1 MNQEEFRKVFDSLT
15 ADTIVEECTILSELD
30 TTVDF
35 FEYIMTDPKRL
46 LAIIHFCELEDRY
59 GIHVL
64 FNEHDRMVIVCML
77 AGNVYHTSALFDV
90 VSNDS
95 VFDSFVN
102 MVQLVLADYKDVLQ
116 EQEEKSIKEIEK
128 HLQDQSAKV
137 RWYNLYHEIVEQVDQ
152 VKQVEQVKP
161 QSDKVDQVSS
171 DLFKVFKGERCSACT
186 LFTLAL
192 IGLGVIGA
200 IAIKLN
206 Y

>member
-64 FNEHDRMVIVCML
+64 FNEHDRMVIVFML

-152 VKQVEQVKP
+152 VKPQSE
-161 QSDKVDQVSS
+161 QSDKVEQVSS
-171 DLFKVFKGERCSACT
+171 ESFEVLKGERCSACT

>member
-64 FNEHDRMVIVCML
+64 FNEHDRMVIVFML

-137 RWYNLYHEIVEQVDQ
+137 RWYNLYHEIVEQV
-152 VKQVEQVKP
+152 EQVKP
-161 QSDKVDQVSS
+161 QSDKVEQVSS
-171 DLFKVFKGERCSACT
+171 DSSELCEVFKGERCSACT

>member
-15 ADTIVEECTILSELD
+15 TDTIVEECTILSELD

-64 FNEHDRMVIVCML
+64 FNEHDRMVIVFML

-137 RWYNLYHEIVEQVDQ
+137 RWYNLYHEIVEQV
-152 VKQVEQVKP
+152 EQVKP
-161 QSDKVDQVSS
+161 QSDKVEQVSRES
-171 DLFKVFKGERCSACT
+171 SEVFKGESCSACT

>member
-64 FNEHDRMVIVCML
+64 FNEHDRMVIVFML

-137 RWYNLYHEIVEQVDQ
+137 RWYNLYHEIVEQV
-152 VKQVEQVKP
+152 EQVKP
-161 QSDKVDQVSS
+161 QSDKVEQVSS
-171 DLFKVFKGERCSACT
+171 DSSEVFKGESCSACT